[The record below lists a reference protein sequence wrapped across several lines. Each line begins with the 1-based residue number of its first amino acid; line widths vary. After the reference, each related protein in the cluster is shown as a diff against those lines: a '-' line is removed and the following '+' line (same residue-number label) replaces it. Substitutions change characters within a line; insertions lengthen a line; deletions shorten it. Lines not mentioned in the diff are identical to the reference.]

1 MSIKNINLFS
11 REDYF
16 DKVFPKSGSYH
27 SLNSSKNAIRCLDR
41 FCTEQ
46 YSKDTNDVLSE
57 IREAMMGNP
66 NNVIPMIFLEKFS
79 SFLQNEE
86 KSTSCIKGYV
96 NFAKKY
102 LRQCGGIR
110 ISVEDMQDYI
120 AIPVDEEGDEDL
132 EQLTHDELRAI
143 LDNIPNQR
151 RKAFYMVLKDAG
163 CRIGEGLQLKKK
175 YFDLSKTPATVFL
188 PKRITKGKKI
198 RRIQR
203 LTHETVKTLHKV
215 FERLNDE
222 DYLTQSNK
230 GDGKFNGYKT
240 ERDAFVRVLEKSNLT
255 EKYEHNGRYKKNIHS
270 IRSFCYTQCKQ
281 ATGDADYAH
290 GYVGHDRYL
299 VVYDRM
305 EEKQQD
311 EMFNRCVPK
320 LSVFEDVV
328 VLSQDDANEKINAL
342 NKKVE
347 KLTEILENISEHQT
361 ILRPVKKKLQN
372 IWN

>member
-1 MSIKNINLFS
+1 M
-11 REDYF
+11 
-16 DKVFPKSGSYH
+16 
-27 SLNSSKNAIRCLDR
+27 
-41 FCTEQ
+41 
-46 YSKDTNDVLSE
+46 
-57 IREAMMGNP
+57 
-66 NNVIPMIFLEKFS
+66 
-79 SFLQNEE
+79 
-86 KSTSCIKGYV
+86 
-96 NFAKKY
+96 
-102 LRQCGGIR
+102 
-110 ISVEDMQDYI
+110 
-120 AIPVDEEGDEDL
+120 
-132 EQLTHDELRAI
+132 
-143 LDNIPNQR
+143 
-151 RKAFYMVLKDAG
+151 
-163 CRIGEGLQLKKK
+163 
-175 YFDLSKTPATVFL
+175 
-188 PKRITKGKKI
+188 PKRITKGKKR

-255 EKYEHNGRYKKNIHS
+255 EKYEYNDRYKKNIHS

-281 ATGDADYAH
+281 ATGDAGYAH

-311 EMFNRCVPK
+311 EMFNRCAPK

-347 KLTEILENISEHQT
+347 KLTEILENISEHPT

-372 IWN
+372 I